1 MEKTKIQKIGNVV
14 FSILLYIFLA
24 ISIFAVFLTAFSK
37 KDIDGAAEIFGYQMR
52 IVTSNSM
59 AECEHTDVSGFD
71 IQDIPVRSLIFVEIM
86 PEDPAA
92 ADEWYRG
99 LKVGDVLTFRYVYTK
114 QVTITHR
121 IVSISEK
128 ETGGFVIELAG
139 DNKNADDGQL
149 TQIIDTS
156 IPNNTNYVIGK
167 VTGQSRLI
175 GAIMTFLLQPASI
188 VLLII
193 VPCVIIIIFEVV
205 KIVRVFS
212 EEKRL
217 KEKDDAEKKDKE
229 LDELR
234 RKLAELEELKSMIV
248 AQKDGDQKEE
258 V

>member
-1 MEKTKIQKIGNVV
+1 MEKTKIQKFGNVV

-128 ETGGFVIELAG
+128 GTGGFVIELAG

-175 GAIMTFLLQPASI
+175 GAIMTFLMQPASI

-193 VPCVIIIIFEVV
+193 VPCAIIIIFEVV

-217 KEKDDAEKKDKE
+217 KEKNDAEKKDKE